1 MKLRHVMRTFAMAA
15 MATVLTCVVLAPV
28 GAAAAP
34 GDNAVQRWNATALTA
49 LFASPAAAVPGAGQ
63 APTVGVIHMAMVQG
77 AVFDAVNSIAGRYE
91 SYLDVPDAKDGASVS
106 AAVITAAHDVLIEV
120 IPMSDASIR
129 DAILARIE
137 EQYTTELA
145 AIPSGPAKRRGV
157 SAGATAAAAMLADR
171 AEDGRYPADP
181 FTFTTGTGIGE
192 WRPTNDVNDPFA
204 WVARVRPFTLR
215 STSQFRTAGPN
226 PVTSEAYAAEYNEV
240 KTLGAATDSSRT
252 EEQTALATFYLANP
266 VEMFNRTFRT
276 IAADEALGQVRQ
288 ARLFAMLNVAGADAA
303 INCWDDKAEYNY
315 WRPVTAIHLGDE
327 DDNPATEGDASWQPL
342 ISAVPGAQPGTFLAT
357 PPYPEHPSGYNCI
370 TAAMI
375 HAGRLF
381 FGTNEMSFT
390 VTRIAGTSTTSR
402 DYTTFTAVVQDTIDA
417 RIFLGI
423 HFRVADVQGATI
435 GKKVARWIA
444 ERFFEPEGR

>member
-1 MKLRHVMRTFAMAA
+1 MAA
-15 MATVLTCVVLAPV
+15 IATVLTCVVLAPV
-28 GAAAAP
+28 GAAATP
-34 GDNAVQRWNATALTA
+34 VDNAVQRWNATTLTA

-77 AVFDAVNSIAGRYE
+77 AVFDAVNSIVGKYE
-91 SYLDVPDAKDGASVS
+91 SYLDVPDAKAGASVS

-157 SAGATAAAAMLADR
+157 AAGAAAAATMLAER
-171 AEDGRYPADP
+171 AEDGRFPADP
-181 FTFTTGTGIGE
+181 FMFTPGTGIGE
-192 WRPTNDVNDPFA
+192 WRPTNEVNDPFA
-204 WVARVRPFTLR
+204 WIARVRPFALR
-215 STSQFRTAGPN
+215 SASQFRTAGPN

-252 EEQTALATFYLANP
+252 QEQTALATFYLANP

-276 IAADEALGQVRQ
+276 IAADEGLGQVKQ
-288 ARLFAMLNVAGADAA
+288 ARLFAMLNVAAADAA

-342 ISAVPGAQPGTFLAT
+342 ISSVPGAQPGSFLVT

-370 TAAMI
+370 AAALI
-375 HAGRLF
+375 HAGRRF

-390 VTRIAGTSTTSR
+390 VTRIAGTSTISR
-402 DYTTFTAVVQDTIDA
+402 DYTTFTAVIQDTIDA
-417 RIFLGI
+417 RVFLGI
-423 HFRVADVQGATI
+423 HFRAADVQGAI
-435 GKKVARWIA
+435 LGKKVARWVA
-444 ERFFEPEGR
+444 ERFFEPEDR